1 MCGAT
6 APSLLSLPTTSGE
19 RAQCRQPF
27 YMENIFYREHILF
40 GVRAMSPPRPCPSL
54 SAVVGESERARERER
69 EREPAPPPPR
79 PACLPPS
86 LPRSLPLPG
95 AHPLHTLEATSATG
109 PSRSHRMCSLTRIC
123 SPRGTSFAHARSH
136 KCYRPL
142 TVLTFRANFLA
153 AQWLGLSGI
162 FYFILFYFILF
173 GGCPVAWDRIDIS
186 LDNAWRG
193 CLHFLGID
201 YAYTSWAYTM
211 HIPLGLFGISLDNA
225 WRGCL

>member
-1 MCGAT
+1 
-6 APSLLSLPTTSGE
+6 
-19 RAQCRQPF
+19 
-27 YMENIFYREHILF
+27 
-40 GVRAMSPPRPCPSL
+40 
-54 SAVVGESERARERER
+54 
-69 EREPAPPPPR
+69 
-79 PACLPPS
+79 
-86 LPRSLPLPG
+86 
-95 AHPLHTLEATSATG
+95 
-109 PSRSHRMCSLTRIC
+109 
-123 SPRGTSFAHARSH
+123 
-136 KCYRPL
+136 
-142 TVLTFRANFLA
+142 VLTFRANFLA